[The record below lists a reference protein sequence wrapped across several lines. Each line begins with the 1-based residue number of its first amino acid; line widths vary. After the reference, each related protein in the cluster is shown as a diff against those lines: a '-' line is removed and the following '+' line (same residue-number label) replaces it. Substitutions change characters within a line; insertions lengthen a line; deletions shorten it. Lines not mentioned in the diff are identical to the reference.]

1 MLEFK
6 VEHQENYASFWDF
19 DVKIENGIFVYIFF
33 DKRNKSQFFIM
44 WVPYLLSTTPFT
56 VLKGSILLEHL
67 GITRCTLRLNDI
79 ILRAS
84 EFSSKIIV
92 KDGNSTALTKQL
104 RKTFN
109 RYPVF
114 FQKFGKTH
122 VFLLKYIK

>member
-1 MLEFK
+1 M
-6 VEHQENYASFWDF
+6 
-19 DVKIENGIFVYIFF
+19 
-33 DKRNKSQFFIM
+33 
-44 WVPYLLSTTPFT
+44 PYLLSTTPST

-84 EFSSKIIV
+84 ESSSKIIA

-109 RYPVF
+109 RYPVI